1 MEMKFVDDLS
11 LDSLDLVEFVMVL
24 EDHFEIEVGPL
35 FRCADIQTIPDLQ
48 SNKYKIF
55 ILPFRG

>member
-1 MEMKFVDDLS
+1 MDDLS